1 MTSKPADSKD
11 RLIFA
16 LDVPDRESA
25 VRTVKMLDGT
35 VGMFKVGLELF
46 VREGPPVLQAISDNT
61 SSKIFLD
68 LKLHD
73 IPATV
78 TRAVQ
83 SARSHPVHFLTVH
96 AEGGLQMLQAA
107 QEAVQSSE
115 LNLLA
120 VTLLTSM
127 SAADLTPE
135 RGYGMGPT
143 QLVLARAALAR
154 QAGCA
159 GVVCSGQEVAAVK
172 QQCGDAI
179 LTVVPGV
186 RPAESAIAE
195 DDQSRITTP
204 AQAIADGA
212 DYLVVGRPIRDAADP
227 RGAAQKI
234 VEEIETVRHN
244 IA

>member
-1 MTSKPADSKD
+1 MTDHPTDSKD

-25 VRTVKMLDGT
+25 VRTVELLDGA
-35 VGMFKVGLELF
+35 VGWFKVGLELF
-46 VREGPPVLQAISDNT
+46 VREGPQVLQAISDHT

-73 IPATV
+73 IPTTV
-78 TRAVQ
+78 ARAIQ

-96 AEGGLQMLQAA
+96 AEGGLPMMQAA
-107 QEAVQSSE
+107 QEAVRSSQ

-120 VTLLTSM
+120 VTVLTSM
-127 SAADLTPE
+127 SAADLAPE
-135 RGYGMGPT
+135 RGYGMGPK
-143 QLVLARAALAR
+143 QLVLARAELAR

-172 QQCGDAI
+172 QQGGDSI

-186 RPAESAIAE
+186 RPAADAIAQ

-204 AQAIADGA
+204 AKAIADGA
-212 DYLVVGRPIRDAADP
+212 DYLVVGRPIRDAKDP
-227 RGAAQKI
+227 RDAAQKI
-234 VEEIETVRHN
+234 VEEIETARHN

>member
-1 MTSKPADSKD
+1 MTDHPTDSKD

-16 LDVPDRESA
+16 LDVPDMKSA
-25 VRTVKMLDGT
+25 IHYVKKLDGA

-46 VREGPPVLQAISDNT
+46 VREGPQILQAIRDHT

-78 TRAVQ
+78 ARAVR
-83 SARSHPVHFLTVH
+83 SACAHPVHFLTVH
-96 AEGGLQMLQAA
+96 AAGGLAMMQAA
-107 QEAVQSSE
+107 QASAQSSK

-120 VTLLTSM
+120 VTVLTSM
-127 SAADLTPE
+127 SEADLATE
-135 RGYGMGPT
+135 RGSGMGP
-143 QLVLARAALAR
+143 LVLARAELAR
-154 QAGCA
+154 QAGCS
-159 GVVCSGQEVAAVK
+159 GIVCSGQEVAAVK
-172 QQCGDAI
+172 QRCGDSI

-186 RPAESAIAE
+186 RPLENAVAE
-195 DDQSRITTP
+195 DDQRRTITP
-204 AQAIADGA
+204 AQAITDGA
-212 DYLVVGRPIRDAADP
+212 DYLVVGRPIRDAKDP

-234 VEEIETVRHN
+234 VEEIESARRD

>member
-1 MTSKPADSKD
+1 MINKPTDSKD

-25 VRTVKMLDGT
+25 MRTVKLLDGT

-46 VREGPPVLQAISDNT
+46 VREGPQILQAIRDHT

-78 TRAVQ
+78 ARAVR
-83 SARSHPVHFLTVH
+83 SACAHPVHFLTVH
-96 AEGGLQMLQAA
+96 AAGGLPMMQEAAQAA
-107 QEAVQSSE
+107 AQASE

-120 VTLLTSM
+120 VTVLTSM
-127 SAADLTPE
+127 SEADLAPE
-135 RGYGMGPT
+135 RGTGMGS
-143 QLVLARAALAR
+143 LVLARAELAR
-154 QAGCA
+154 QAGCT
-159 GVVCSGQEVAAVK
+159 GIVCSGQEVAAVK
-172 QQCGDAI
+172 QQCGDSI

-186 RPAESAIAE
+186 RPAEGAVAE
-195 DDQSRITTP
+195 DDQRRTATP
-204 AQAIADGA
+204 AQAITDGA
-212 DYLVVGRPIRDAADP
+212 DYLVVGRPIRDAKDP

-234 VEEIETVRHN
+234 VEEIESARRN
-244 IA
+244 IV

>member
-1 MTSKPADSKD
+1 MTDQPTDSKD

-16 LDVPDRESA
+16 LDVPDRDSA
-25 VRTVKMLDGT
+25 VRMVQLLDGT

-46 VREGPPVLQAISDNT
+46 VREGPQVLQAIRDHT

-78 TRAVQ
+78 ARAVQ
-83 SARSHPVHFLTVH
+83 SACSYPVHFLTVH
-96 AEGGLQMLQAA
+96 AAGGLPMMQAA
-107 QEAVQSSE
+107 QAVVRSTE

-120 VTLLTSM
+120 VTVLTSM
-127 SAADLTPE
+127 SEADLAPE
-135 RGYGMGPT
+135 RGYGMGPM
-143 QLVLARAALAR
+143 QLVLARADLAR

-159 GVVCSGQEVAAVK
+159 GIVCSGQEVAAVK
-172 QQCGDAI
+172 QQCGPAM
-179 LTVVPGV
+179 LTVVPGI
-186 RPAESAIAE
+186 RLAESAVAE
-195 DDQSRITTP
+195 DDQSRVTTP

-212 DYLVVGRPIRDAADP
+212 DYLVVGRPIRDAQDP

-234 VEEIETVRHN
+234 VEEIETARRN